1 MEKSRKNL
9 EVKLLIGIPASS
21 KSTWAKDFISKNRDW
36 ARVSRDEFRLMLKN
50 AQVCEPKVENMI
62 SKLMDN
68 AIISA
73 LNSKL
78 NVIVDNTNLK
88 IEYINHFIELVK
100 HKADVD
106 FQIFDIPL
114 KTALERDANREMRV
128 GDDIVKRMYNDY
140 LRLFDS
146 NFDFSVRKKQP
157 YIFKNKKPNGL
168 PKAVC
173 VDLDGT
179 LAHMN
184 DKRSPYDWFKCHLD
198 DIDHVVLEHIKI
210 YKNNGYKIIIFTAR
224 DQAATESTVK
234 WLSDNKVP
242 YDDLITKGLNDNRK
256 DYIVKREMLEKHV
269 LPFHDIFVMLDD
281 KDGVVDV
288 YRKMG
293 LKTFQVEASLN

>member
-1 MEKSRKNL
+1 MEKGRKNL
-9 EVKLLIGIPASS
+9 KVIICCGVPASG
-21 KSTWAKDFISKNRDW
+21 KSTWCKNYISKNSDW

-50 AQVCEPKVENMI
+50 TQVCEPKVENMI

-68 AIISA
+68 AIIAA

-100 HKADVD
+100 HKADVE

-114 KTALERDANREMRV
+114 KTALERDAKREMRV
-128 GDDIVKRMYNDY
+128 GDKIVERMYNDY

-146 NFDFSVRKKQP
+146 NFDFTIRKKQP
-157 YIFKNKKPNGL
+157 YVYKNKKPNGL

-184 DKRSPYDWFKCHLD
+184 DKRSPYDWNRCHLD
-198 DIDHVVLEHIKI
+198 DIDHVVLEHII
-210 YKNNGYKIIIFTAR
+210 MYKKMGHKIIIFTAR
-224 DQAATESTVK
+224 DQAATESTLQ
-234 WLSDNKVP
+234 WLKLHEVP

-256 DYIVKREMLEKHV
+256 DYIVKKEMLEKSV
-269 LPFHDIFVMLDD
+269 IPFYDVFVMLDD